1 EWVHV
6 QLHQQKGMIS
16 LSPPTIC
23 NSAKT
28 GTAEKLGAG
37 GKYDGGH
44 ITYTA
49 GVAPASRPE
58 VALVVVINNPKAGQ
72 HFGGSVAAPVFGQ
85 IIGPVLT
92 RLKIAPDALR
102 APVVHRQS
110 G

>member
-1 EWVHV
+1 M
-6 QLHQQKGMIS
+6 GS
-16 LSPPTIC
+16 CAAP
-23 NSAKT
+23 SAKGDDKFIT
-28 GTAEKLGAG
+28 TDYLQQC
-37 GKYDGGH
+37 H

>member
-1 EWVHV
+1 YPSGGHGRRGL
-6 QLHQQKGMIS
+6 QSTLSFLDGKS
-16 LSPPTIC
+16 LEPQ
-23 NSAKT
+23 
-28 GTAEKLGAG
+28 LGAG

>member
-1 EWVHV
+1 
-6 QLHQQKGMIS
+6 
-16 LSPPTIC
+16 
-23 NSAKT
+23 
-28 GTAEKLGAG
+28 
-37 GKYDGGH
+37 
-44 ITYTA
+44 
-49 GVAPASRPE
+49 PE